1 MADPTPHAVS
11 PPLTASA
18 LKLGGT
24 RDRPKNSD
32 RLLLPFDPPRREHS
46 VLGLAV
52 CGLIAVD
59 RHSVILD
66 ANPQVLTWL
75 DCDREAV
82 IGRPLETLLTLRM
95 PLAGADG
102 QRPTDATLHGVSGV
116 VRPVVVGSLGQDQ
129 CGVERLAVYDVS
141 TRSAFSLGFQG
152 AEAKTERG
160 RQRLQILLNAAVGF
174 GNVRTEIDA
183 AELLVD
189 VAKRAFAASAVSV
202 QLAGAEGLFH
212 AAGVNP
218 LAAHWPTGLRPAGTV
233 TMLGGEVL
241 IVRSPDEADSHLP
254 GVGVS
259 DIYRAGGVHAAIAS
273 PMRSHGDAV
282 GSMICFFD
290 HPREFDEEAVPLAEA
305 LSNQAA
311 QAISR
316 IRLEDTLRRA
326 AMHDEV
332 TGLPNR
338 RLIEEDVTRTI
349 LQGYSALTVIFIDL
363 DGFKAVN
370 DLLGHAAGDA
380 LLREIGQ
387 RLRGVIRETDVLGR
401 FGGDEFIAVAAVD
414 SVGDAAVLADRIRAS
429 IAEPYDELPSVLSIT
444 ASVGVVTVGNDG
456 APVMDQLIRAADHAM
471 YEAKMAGG
479 DRVALARAETALAPV
494 GLPVVE
500 QCAL

>member
-1 MADPTPHAVS
+1 MS
-11 PPLTASA
+11 
-18 LKLGGT
+18 
-24 RDRPKNSD
+24 
-32 RLLLPFDPPRREHS
+32 LPSHPARREHP
-46 VLGLAV
+46 VLGLAA
-52 CGLIAVD
+52 CGLITVD
-59 RHSVILD
+59 RQGFILD

-75 DCDREAV
+75 DCDRDAV
-82 IGRPLETLLTLRM
+82 VGQPLESLLTLRM

-116 VRPVVVGSLGQDQ
+116 VRPVVVGSLGPDE
-129 CGVERLAVYDVS
+129 CGVEGVVIYDVS
-141 TRSAFSLGFQG
+141 TRSAFSLGFRG

-174 GNVRTEIDA
+174 GNVRSEIDA

-202 QLAGAEGLFH
+202 QLTGTDGLFH

-218 LAAHWPTGLRPAGTV
+218 LAEHWPKGLRPAGTV
-233 TMLGGEVL
+233 TMLGGKVL
-241 IVRSPDEADSHLP
+241 IVRSPEEADAHVP
-254 GVGVS
+254 GVGMS
-259 DIYRAGGVHAAIAS
+259 DVYRAGGVHAAVAS

-311 QAISR
+311 QAIAR

-338 RLIEEDVTRTI
+338 RLIEEDVTRT
-349 LQGYSALTVIFIDL
+349 LMQGYAALTVIFIDL

-380 LLREIGQ
+380 LLREIGR
-387 RLRGVIRETDVLGR
+387 RLRGVIRDTDVLGR

-414 SVGDAAVLADRIRAS
+414 SVGDAAALADRIRAS
-429 IAEPYDELPSVLSIT
+429 IAEPYDDLPPALSIT

-471 YEAKMAGG
+471 YEAKLAGG
-479 DRVALARAETALAPV
+479 DRVALARAEAAFVPV
-494 GLPVVE
+494 GLPVAE
-500 QCAL
+500 RSA

>member
-1 MADPTPHAVS
+1 M
-11 PPLTASA
+11 
-18 LKLGGT
+18 
-24 RDRPKNSD
+24 
-32 RLLLPFDPPRREHS
+32 
-46 VLGLAV
+46 LGLAT
-52 CGLIAVD
+52 CGLISVD
-59 RHSVILD
+59 HQSTILD
-66 ANPQVLTWL
+66 ANAQVLEWL
-75 DCDREAV
+75 NCERDDV
-82 IGRPLETLLTLRM
+82 VGKPLDAFLTLRM

-116 VRPVVVGSLGQDQ
+116 VRPVVVGSMGENDG
-129 CGVERLAVYDVS
+129 GVERIAVYDVS
-141 TRSAFSLGFQG
+141 IRSSFNLGFRG

-174 GNVRTEIDA
+174 GNVRSEVDA

-189 VAKRAFAASAVSV
+189 VAQRAFAASAVSV
-202 QLAGAEGLFH
+202 HLTGTHGLYQAAGA
-212 AAGVNP
+212 NP
-218 LAAHWPTGLRPAGTV
+218 LAAHWPAGLRPAGTV

-241 IVRSPDEADSHLP
+241 IVHSPEEANSFVP
-254 GVGVS
+254 GVDMGGV
-259 DIYRAGGVHAAIAS
+259 YRAGGVHSAIAS
-273 PMRSHGDAV
+273 PMQSHGNAV

-290 HPREFDEEAVPLAEA
+290 HPREFDEEAIPLAEA

-311 QAISR
+311 QAIAR

-338 RLIEEDVTRTI
+338 RLIEEDVTRTL
-349 LQGYSALTVIFIDL
+349 LQGYTALTVIFIDL

-380 LLREIGQ
+380 LLREIGE

-414 SVGDAAVLADRIRAS
+414 NVHDAEALADRIRAS
-429 IAEPYDELPSVLSIT
+429 IAEPYDELPAALCIT

-479 DRVALARAETALAPV
+479 DRVAVVHAASTPV
-494 GLPVVE
+494 L
-500 QCAL
+500 Q

>member
-1 MADPTPHAVS
+1 M
-11 PPLTASA
+11 
-18 LKLGGT
+18 
-24 RDRPKNSD
+24 
-32 RLLLPFDPPRREHS
+32 
-46 VLGLAV
+46 LGLAT
-52 CGLIAVD
+52 CGLLMVD
-59 RHSVILD
+59 RASTILD
-66 ANPQVLTWL
+66 ANAQLLEWL
-75 DCDREAV
+75 NCERDEV
-82 IGRPLETLLTLRM
+82 VGRQLETLLTLRM
-95 PLAGADG
+95 PLTDADG
-102 QRPTDATLHGVSGV
+102 QRPTDATLHGMSGV
-116 VRPVVVGSLGQDQ
+116 VRPVVVGSLGTTE
-129 CGVERLAVYDVS
+129 CGAERIAVYDVS
-141 TRSAFSLGFQG
+141 TRSAFNLGFRG

-174 GNVRTEIDA
+174 GNVRTELDA

-189 VAKRAFAASAVSV
+189 VAQRAFAASAVSV
-202 QLAGAEGLFH
+202 HISGSDGLFH

-218 LAAHWPTGLRPAGTV
+218 LAAHWPAGLRAAGTV
-233 TMLGGEVL
+233 TLTGGKVL
-241 IVRSPDEADSHLP
+241 IVRSPEEADTYVP
-254 GVGVS
+254 GAGMS
-259 DIYRAGGVHAAIAS
+259 EIYRAGGVHAAIAS

-311 QAISR
+311 QAIAR

-338 RLIEEDVTRTI
+338 RLIEEDVTRTL

-387 RLRGVIRETDVLGR
+387 RLRGVIRESDVLGR

-414 SVGDAAVLADRIRAS
+414 NVADAEALADRIRAS
-429 IAEPYDELPSVLSIT
+429 IAEPYAELPPVLSIT

-479 DRVALARAETALAPV
+479 DRVAVAPV
-494 GLPVVE
+494 ESAPIF
-500 QCAL
+500 Q

>member
-1 MADPTPHAVS
+1 M
-11 PPLTASA
+11 
-18 LKLGGT
+18 
-24 RDRPKNSD
+24 
-32 RLLLPFDPPRREHS
+32 
-46 VLGLAV
+46 LGLAV
-52 CGLIAVD
+52 CGLISVD
-59 RHSVILD
+59 RQSTILD
-66 ANPQVLTWL
+66 ANAQLLAWMG
-75 DCDREAV
+75 CDREDV

-95 PLAGADG
+95 PLADADG

-116 VRPVVVGSLGQDQ
+116 VRPVVVGSLGEDE
-129 CGVERLAVYDVS
+129 CGVERIAVYDVS
-141 TRSAFSLGFQG
+141 TRSSFNLGFQG

-174 GNVRTEIDA
+174 GNVRTEVDA

-189 VAKRAFAASAVSV
+189 VAQRAFAASAVSV
-202 QLAGAEGLFH
+202 HISGPDGLAQV
-212 AAGVNP
+212 AGVNP
-218 LAAHWPTGLRPAGTV
+218 LAEHWPTGLRPAGTI
-233 TMLGGEVL
+233 TMLGGQVL
-241 IVRSPDEADSHLP
+241 IVRSPEDANPYVP
-254 GVGVS
+254 GVDMSEV
-259 DIYRAGGVHAAIAS
+259 YRAGGVHAAIAS

-282 GSMICFFD
+282 GSMVCYFD

-311 QAISR
+311 QAIAR

-338 RLIEEDVTRTI
+338 RLIEEDVTRT
-349 LQGYSALTVIFIDL
+349 LFQDYSALTVIFIDI

-380 LLREIGQ
+380 LLHEIGQ
-387 RLRGVIRETDVLGR
+387 RLRGVIRESDVLGR

-414 SVGDAAVLADRIRAS
+414 SVGDAAVLADRIRAAV
-429 IAEPYDELPSVLSIT
+429 AEPYDELPPVLTIT

-479 DRVALARAETALAPV
+479 DRVAVAHHTLTPAVVGLAP
-494 GLPVVE
+494 
-500 QCAL
+500 

>member
-1 MADPTPHAVS
+1 M
-11 PPLTASA
+11 L
-18 LKLGGT
+18 
-24 RDRPKNSD
+24 N
-32 RLLLPFDPPRREHS
+32 
-46 VLGLAV
+46 LAI

-59 RHSVILD
+59 RESTILD
-66 ANPQVLTWL
+66 ANQQVLEWMG
-75 DCDREAV
+75 CDREDV

-95 PLAGADG
+95 PLASADG
-102 QRPTDATLHGVSGV
+102 ERPTDATLHGVSGV
-116 VRPVVVGSLGQDQ
+116 VRPVVVGSLGEGES
-129 CGVERLAVYDVS
+129 GVERIAVYDVS
-141 TRSAFSLGFQG
+141 TRSSFNLGFQG

-174 GNVRTEIDA
+174 GNVRSETDA

-189 VAKRAFAASAVSV
+189 VAQRAFAASAVSV
-202 QLAGAEGLFH
+202 HIGGPDGLVQV
-212 AAGVNP
+212 AGVNP
-218 LAAHWPTGLRPAGTV
+218 LAAHWPADLRPAGT
-233 TMLGGEVL
+233 TTFLGGQVL
-241 IVRSPDEADSHLP
+241 IVRSPEHADSYVP
-254 GVGVS
+254 GVGMS

-282 GSMICFFD
+282 GAMVCFFD

-311 QAISR
+311 QAIAR

-338 RLIEEDVTRTI
+338 RLIEEDVTRT
-349 LQGYSALTVIFIDL
+349 LFQDYSALTVIFIDI

-380 LLREIGQ
+380 LLHEIGQ
-387 RLRGVIRETDVLGR
+387 RLRGVIRESDVLGR

-414 SVGDAAVLADRIRAS
+414 SVGDAAVLADRIRAA
-429 IAEPYDELPSVLSIT
+429 IAEPYADLPPVLSIT

-479 DRVALARAETALAPV
+479 DRVAVAHHVPTPV
-494 GLPVVE
+494 P
-500 QCAL
+500 Q